1 MIQIQAP
8 QGSICVAGLHVVVL
22 FPAKLCVGLLLV
34 HGSLL
39 LGYQPI
45 TNHNTAGGEIGST
58 NWRPATHRDPC
69 DSSYFEGI
77 SKWRILSTLHIH
89 WISIISLLSIYGDM
103 ENIISLDWARLS
115 VLWTVIT
122 STPCPLC
129 VRAPA
134 RAQPCALYRE
144 PQYFYSKS
152 EKLKGLTQ

>member
-1 MIQIQAP
+1 MWALVDAFNQEILRDFPVIVKSSRTFISR
-8 QGSICVAGLHVVVL
+8 SIDRTVR
-22 FPAKLCVGLLLV
+22 K
-34 HGSLL
+34 
-39 LGYQPI
+39 
-45 TNHNTAGGEIGST
+45 NGEGVKRRIKK
-58 NWRPATHRDPC
+58 RKRH
-69 DSSYFEGI
+69 SSYFEGI

>member
-1 MIQIQAP
+1 MKALVDAFNQEILRDFPVIVKSSRTFISR
-8 QGSICVAGLHVVVL
+8 SIDRTVR
-22 FPAKLCVGLLLV
+22 K
-34 HGSLL
+34 
-39 LGYQPI
+39 
-45 TNHNTAGGEIGST
+45 NGEGVKRRIKK
-58 NWRPATHRDPC
+58 RKRH
-69 DSSYFEGI
+69 SSYFAGI
-77 SKWRILSTLHIH
+77 SKWSILSTLHIH

-152 EKLKGLTQ
+152 EKLKGLTQERIK